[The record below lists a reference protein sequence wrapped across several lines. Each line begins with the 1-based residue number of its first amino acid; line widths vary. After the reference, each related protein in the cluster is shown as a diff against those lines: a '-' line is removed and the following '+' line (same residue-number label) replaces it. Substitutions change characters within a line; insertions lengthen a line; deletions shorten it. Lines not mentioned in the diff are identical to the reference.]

1 MTFAEPETVLFT
13 KWNSVVYKMATAQ
26 LLECFSGEEE
36 EGFLLMHAHAAVMLL
51 AEGALLEEWTDGV
64 KETVAGSS

>member
-1 MTFAEPETVLFT
+1 
-13 KWNSVVYKMATAQ
+13 MATAQ

-64 KETVAGSS
+64 KETGAGSS